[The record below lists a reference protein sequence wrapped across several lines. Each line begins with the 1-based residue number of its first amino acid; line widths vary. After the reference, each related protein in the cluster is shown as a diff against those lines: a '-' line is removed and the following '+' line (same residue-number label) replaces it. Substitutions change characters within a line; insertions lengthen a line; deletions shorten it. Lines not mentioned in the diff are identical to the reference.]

1 MDSDNVKIVHR
12 KLGKEKA
19 YGIAYAEKNKI
30 EIDPRQRPKTLLDTY
45 IHEFFHI
52 RFPDWSETKIR
63 REARSLTKFLWSLK
77 YRQINE

>member
-1 MDSDNVKIVHR
+1 MDNLDVKVVHR

-19 YGIAYAEKNKI
+19 YGLAYAEKNKI

-45 IHEFFHI
+45 IHEYFHI
-52 RFPDWSETKIR
+52 RFPEWSETKVK
-63 REARSLTKFLWSLK
+63 REARALTKFLWNLK